1 MDTQVAP
8 PPRWLAPVLLLV
20 GSLGFAAAWVLL
32 AFAQDRQCSWMAL
45 LAAIDAAVLLRL
57 SRMESGWL
65 RATLAVASTAATIVL
80 ANWGIAAAQMGRV
93 MGLLPW
99 ESMTKLG
106 PSFAWTLVNLA
117 NPPVD
122 LLWLVLALILAAF
135 ASR

>member
-1 MDTQVAP
+1 MDTQASP
-8 PPRWLAPVLLLV
+8 PSRWLAPLLLLL

-45 LAAIDAAVLLRL
+45 LAAVDAAVLLRL
-57 SRMESGWL
+57 SRMGPGWP
-65 RATLAVASTAATIVL
+65 RAALAVASTAATIIL

-99 ESMTKLG
+99 ESMTRLG
-106 PSFAWTLVNLA
+106 PSFAWTLANLA

-122 LLWLVLALILAAF
+122 LLWLAIALVLAAL

>member
-8 PPRWLAPVLLLV
+8 PPRWLAPILLLV

-45 LAAIDAAVLLRL
+45 LAAVDAAVLLRL
-57 SRMESGWL
+57 SRMQGGWP
-65 RATLAVASTAATIVL
+65 RAALAVASTAATIVL

-106 PSFAWTLVNLA
+106 PSFAWTLANLA

-122 LLWLVLALILAAF
+122 LLWLALALVLAAL

>member
-1 MDTQVAP
+1 MDTQASP
-8 PPRWLAPVLLLV
+8 PSRWLAPLLLLL

-45 LAAIDAAVLLRL
+45 LAAADAAVLLRL
-57 SRMESGWL
+57 SRMGPGWQ
-65 RATLAVASTAATIVL
+65 RAALAVASTGATIIL

-99 ESMTKLG
+99 ESMTRLG
-106 PSFAWTLVNLA
+106 PSFAWTLANLA

-122 LLWLVLALILAAF
+122 LLWLAIALVLAAL

>member
-57 SRMESGWL
+57 SRMQAGWR
-65 RATLAVASTAATIVL
+65 RAALAVAATGATIIL
-80 ANWGIAAAQMGRV
+80 ANWGIAAAQIGRI

-99 ESMTKLG
+99 ESMAKLG
-106 PSFAWTLVNLA
+106 PMHAWTLISLA
-117 NPPVD
+117 NHPAD
-122 LLWLVLALILAAF
+122 QAWLLLALVLAAA
-135 ASR
+135 AAR